1 VRQDGALHALPDW
14 PPGRGAGPSEGAR
27 QRGCLANDLRASA
40 TAVRAAV
47 DLRCPA
53 ARHWPGTCQRSL
65 LNFKVGEC
73 LRLPASVPGGRV
85 PGKPVSR
92 EIHTRQVHPGRDWL
106 GDGPVLGR
114 HYTQAGSPDLRRRV
128 GPAGAG
134 ARHSEPGPQLEART
148 QAESGAHTGLVPHCA
163 AGQLVSSTPSRS
175 TVYYIVKLARSP

>member
-1 VRQDGALHALPDW
+1 MHALPEW
-14 PPGRGAGPSEGAR
+14 PAPGRGAGPSEGAR
-27 QRGCLANDLRASA
+27 LRGCLSDDLRASA

-47 DLRCPA
+47 GSRCPA

-65 LNFKVGEC
+65 LNFKLGEC
-73 LRLPASVPGGRV
+73 FRVRLTGGRV

-114 HYTQAGSPDLRRRV
+114 HYTQAGSPDLRLRV
-128 GPAGAG
+128 GPAGAGHG

-148 QAESGAHTGLVPHCA
+148 QAESGVHTGLVPHCA
-163 AGQLVSSTPSRS
+163 AGQLVSSTPSQS